1 MIYCKVNKSIKNI
14 GEKQMVYSTIK
25 FKDGNVLHNVKLCY
39 EAPKISGFIAVWI
52 DNKVY
57 YLNLDIISHLVVDEN
72 VLRTVA
78 KRW

>member
-25 FKDGNVLHNVKLCY
+25 FKDGDVLHNVKLCY
-39 EAPKISGFIAVWI
+39 EAPEILGFIAVWI

-57 YLNLDIISHLVVDEN
+57 YFNLDIISHLVMNEMY
-72 VLRTVA
+72 LE
-78 KRW
+78 RW